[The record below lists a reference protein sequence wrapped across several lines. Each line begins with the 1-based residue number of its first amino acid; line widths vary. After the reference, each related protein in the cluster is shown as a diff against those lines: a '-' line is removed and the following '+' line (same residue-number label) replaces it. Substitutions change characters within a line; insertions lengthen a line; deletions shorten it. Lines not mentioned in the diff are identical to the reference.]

1 MFLYLTNA
9 DTEVLTLRSVSDLLA
24 DVGIVLRAMPIAS
37 DSWKDVAKEAS
48 VVCIRLLGGKNAFEG
63 GLEELSDLSK
73 SRGIPLLCFSGESI
87 PDPELT
93 LFSTVPSGIVSQ
105 AFDYLVR
112 GGIKNYQNFVR
123 FVLDTCLYG
132 GYGFESP
139 EEVPDVGVFKP
150 IDNGDSAARVA
161 VIFYRA
167 HLISGNTLFV
177 ESLSREL
184 ASQGLSVYPI
194 YCYSLRSPVGEN
206 SPVHDLLREV
216 SPDVIVTTVL
226 ASGSMNSEDNSWDV
240 TEMNELGVPIVQ
252 AMVSSSSREDWK
264 ARSAGLVPLDVTMQV
279 AIPEFDGRIIT
290 VPFSFKEVVDSD
302 GDFGSDVSAY
312 RADRDR
318 TSRVAEIVARV
329 AGLRRKGNAEKKIAI
344 VLSAY
349 PTKRSRLGN
358 AVGLDTPAS
367 VIRLLHELRNA
378 GYRVERIP
386 ESGDSLM
393 DELVETF
400 NYDVPTLSESQLQK
414 VQMTLSSDEYQ
425 AEFESFG
432 QQLKDGIVAAW
443 GEPPGSIYM
452 HGSDFVF
459 PGISLGNVFIT
470 IQPPRGFGENPIAI
484 YHSPDLAPTHHYMAF
499 YRMLDKKYRADAI
512 IHVGKHG
519 TLEWLPG
526 KSLGLSMDCYPDQ
539 ALGSVPLIYPFVVN
553 DPGEGTQAKRRA
565 HAVIVDHM
573 VPPLTR
579 ADTYDEL
586 SRLESL
592 LDAHAR
598 YASMDPSKLPALRQE
613 IWEVL
618 VEAQISKELKLHE
631 DPDFNDDEF
640 DALVGEI
647 DGYLCEI
654 KDAQIRGGL
663 HTLGDVLEGQ
673 AEIDMISALTRVG
686 AGDGPS
692 LRQIVAVEL
701 GIDLKEAKTK
711 EIDRVEAE
719 VQRVL
724 RLLQDVDFRLAD
736 LEVKLPRAYDQV
748 LEAICSDL
756 RPRLQGTPRELRA
769 ILESLEG
776 RYIPSGPSGAP
787 SRGMSQVLP
796 TGRNFYSIDP
806 KAIPSMQS
814 WMVGQ
819 KLADSMIERYL
830 SEEGRYPTSVGIVV
844 WGTAAMRT
852 AGDDISQ
859 ALALIGVKPQ
869 WDIQTGR
876 IIGCELISRSELG
889 RPRVDVT
896 LRISGFFRDAFP
908 HVISLLSEAFSL
920 ASMSDESDNP
930 LVNDAVTPRIFGPKP
945 GSYGSGILP
954 LIEARN
960 WRSNEDIANVYLTWS
975 GYSYG
980 SSGFGKFDPE
990 AMNAR
995 FRGIQVASKNQDNR
1009 EHDIFDSDDYMQDH
1023 GGMIAAVRHLSGS
1036 EPKSYFG
1043 DSADP
1048 SRPKVKSLA
1057 EEAAKVVRSRVVNPK
1072 WIDAMKHHGYKGA
1085 FEMAATVDY
1094 LFGYDA
1100 TANIV
1105 EDWMYERVTQCYVA
1119 DASVRKFFEQSN
1131 PSALASI
1138 AERLLEASQRGLWNA
1153 TEESLDAI
1161 RSAMLEAEGWE
1172 EIK

>member
-9 DTEVLTLRSVSDLLA
+9 DTELLTLRSVA
-24 DVGIVLRAMPIAS
+24 DQLEGVGIELHARSVSAGN
-37 DSWKDVAKEAS
+37 WKEA
-48 VVCIRLLGGKNAFEG
+48 VDDAALICVRLLGGKDAFLEG
-63 GLEELSDLSK
+63 LDYLKVFCRENGL
-73 SRGIPLLCFSGESI
+73 PLLCFSGESI

-93 LFSTVPSGIVSQ
+93 VCSNVPSGIVAQ
-105 AFDYLVR
+105 GFDYLVR
-112 GGIKNYQNFVR
+112 GGINNYANFIR
-123 FVLDTCLYG
+123 FVSDTCLFSG
-132 GYGFESP
+132 HGFKPP
-139 EEVPDVGVFKP
+139 EEVPEVGIFKVIEVDP
-150 IDNGDSAARVA
+150 QAPKVVI
-161 VIFYRA
+161 IFYRA
-167 HLISGNTLFV
+167 HLISGNTVFV
-177 ESLSREL
+177 ELL
-184 ASQGLSVYPI
+184 AKEIAAHGLSVYPI
-194 YCYSLRSPVGEN
+194 YCYSLRAGFGEHSPIYRLVKEI
-206 SPVHDLLREV
+206 
-216 SPDVIVTTVL
+216 SPDVIITTVL
-226 ASGSMNSEDNSWDV
+226 AAGSMDSDGQSWDV
-240 TEMNELGVPIVQ
+240 SEMVELGVPIVQ
-252 AMVSSSSREDWK
+252 AIVSSSDRQTWESR
-264 ARSAGLVPLDVTMQV
+264 SSGLVPLDVTMQV

-302 GDFGSDVSAY
+302 SGFGSDVTAY
-312 RADRDR
+312 RADRER
-318 TSRVAEIVARV
+318 TARVGGIVARL
-329 AGLRRKGNAEKKIAI
+329 ASLRHKDNKEKKVAI
-344 VLSAY
+344 VISAY

-367 VIRLLHELRNA
+367 VIALLHALRDA
-378 GYRVERIP
+378 GYGIERIP
-386 ESGDSLM
+386 QSGDALM
-393 DELVETF
+393 AELVDTF
-400 NYDVPTLSESQLQK
+400 NYDVPTLSISQAQK
-414 VQMTLSSDEYQ
+414 AKLRLSAQEYMT
-425 AEFESFG
+425 EFANFG
-432 QQLKDGIVAAW
+432 EDVKRGLTAAW
-443 GEPPGSIYM
+443 GEPPGSVYL
-452 HGSDFVF
+452 HGSEFLF
-459 PGISLGNVFIT
+459 PGMILGNVFIA

-499 YRMLDKKYRADAI
+499 YRMLDIKYNADAI

-526 KSLGLSMDCYPDQ
+526 KGLGLSNNCYPDQ
-539 ALGSVPLIYPFVVN
+539 ALGAIPMIYPFVVN

-565 HAVIVDHM
+565 HAVIIDHM

-586 SRLESL
+586 SKLESL

-598 YASMDPSKLPALRQE
+598 YLGMDPSKLPALREE
-613 IWEVL
+613 IWQVL
-618 VEAQISKELKLHE
+618 VDAHITRELKLDE
-631 DPDFNDDEF
+631 SPDFEDAEF
-640 DALVGEI
+640 DSLVGEI

-663 HTLGDVLEGQ
+663 HILGSILEGQ
-673 AEIDMISALTRVG
+673 AEVDMISALTRIG
-686 AGDGPS
+686 SEAQPS
-692 LRQIVAVEL
+692 LRQLAAAKLDV
-701 GIDLKEAKTK
+701 DLKAGRTQ

-719 VQRVL
+719 VKSVI
-724 RLLQDVDFRLAD
+724 RLLQDSGFRSDNLGQLPESYHESAQMICND
-736 LEVKLPRAYDQV
+736 LVPRLRATPREIVAV
-748 LEAICSDL
+748 LEA
-756 RPRLQGTPRELRA
+756 
-769 ILESLEG
+769 LEG
-776 RYIPSGPSGAP
+776 RYIASGPAGAP

-806 KAIPSMQS
+806 KALPSLQS
-814 WMVGQ
+814 WAVGQ
-819 KLADSMIERYL
+819 KLADALIDRYL
-830 SEEGRYPTSVGIVV
+830 SEEGSFPLSVGIVV

-859 ALALIGVKPQ
+859 ALALVGVRPV
-869 WDIQTGR
+869 WDAQTGR
-876 IIGCELISRSELG
+876 VSGSELISREELG

-908 HVISLLSEAFSL
+908 HVISFLSDAFLMAAKSP
-920 ASMSDESDNP
+920 EVDNP
-930 LVNDAVTPRIFGPKP
+930 LAKDIDLPKIFGPKP

-960 WRSNEDIANVYLTWS
+960 WRSSEDLAKVYLTWS

-980 SSGFGKFDPE
+980 SGGFGKFDPE
-990 AMNAR
+990 AMTKR
-995 FRGIQVASKNQDNR
+995 FKGIQVASKNQDNR

-1048 SRPKVKSLA
+1048 GRPKVKSLA
-1057 EEAAKVVRSRVVNPK
+1057 EEAAKVVRSRVINPK
-1072 WIDAMKHHGYKGA
+1072 WIEAMKHHGYKGA

-1105 EDWMYERVTQCYVA
+1105 EDWMYERVTQSYVA

-1131 PSALASI
+1131 PSALTSI

-1172 EIK
+1172 ETR